1 MKEIPRTISK
11 IHPIRGDWNS
21 TAAAIAER
29 HVRRLN
35 DRGFEAYWVGG
46 CVRDLLLGL
55 SPKDYD
61 IATNATP
68 DQVER
73 LFPRTIPVGKQ
84 FGVILVLEQ
93 GVQTEIATFRTE
105 SGYSDGRRPDSVK
118 FCSAKEDASRRDF
131 TINGIFLNP
140 LERQPLDWVGGIQD
154 LETGLIRAIGDPVE
168 RFSEDHLRMLR
179 AVRFATR
186 FDFQLEPKT
195 LSAIQSRA
203 SDITL
208 VSPERIRAELIRI
221 LLAPKL
227 AKGLRLLE
235 ESCLFQWLF
244 PDWAKPIPS
253 PVYKW
258 AEGEIEEGSSVLI
271 WSTLARLFELEGW
284 DGLLSYSSK
293 DNEDSTRK
301 GFPSTKHSRSKLE
314 ELLRHYTFPR
324 EEMDPIL
331 KAVQFQK
338 TILQTHSND
347 LLACRQCM
355 IQPIFPLAWK
365 VFERAESVRPQCS
378 PDSVS
383 AWRIELKKFH
393 QKPELS
399 QPLILGKD
407 LLKAGFSP
415 GPMIGKTLTL
425 VRNAQLIEQIH
436 SPEEAVELAKSLK

>member
-1 MKEIPRTISK
+1 MPGFENPISK
-11 IHPIRGDWNS
+11 IHPIPEDWNS

-29 HVRRLN
+29 HVRRLT

-68 DQVER
+68 DQVEM

-84 FGVILVLEQ
+84 FGVILVLDQ

-154 LETGLIRAIGDPVE
+154 LENGLIRAIGDPVE

-203 SDITL
+203 SNITL

-227 AKGLRLLE
+227 AGGLRLLE
-235 ESCLFQWLF
+235 ESGLFQWLF
-244 PDWAKPIPS
+244 PDWSHPIPS
-253 PVYKW
+253 PIYQW
-258 AEGEIEEGSSVLI
+258 AEGEIEEGASVLI
-271 WSTLARLFELEGW
+271 WATLARLFELVGW
-284 DGLLSYSSK
+284 DGLQSFE
-293 DNEDSTRK
+293 NQEESTRQK
-301 GFPSTKHSRSKLE
+301 SPPSKRSRSKLE
-314 ELLRHYTFPR
+314 GLLRHYTFPR

-338 TILQTHSND
+338 NILETSPTD

-365 VFERAESVRPQCS
+365 VFERVESVRPQS
-378 PDSVS
+378 SAYSVLT
-383 AWRIELKKFH
+383 WRSELKKFH

-399 QPLILGKD
+399 EPLILGKD
-407 LLKAGFSP
+407 LLTAGFSP

-436 SPEEAVELAKSLK
+436 SAEEAIELAKSLKY

>member
-1 MKEIPRTISK
+1 MKETSKTISK
-11 IHPIRGDWNS
+11 IHPIRGDWTS
-21 TAAAIAER
+21 RAATIAER

-68 DQVER
+68 DQVEQ

-84 FGVILVLEQ
+84 FGVILVLDQ
-93 GVQTEIATFRTE
+93 GIQTEIATFRTE

-140 LERQPLDWVGGIQD
+140 IERQPLDWVGGIQD

-186 FDFQLEPKT
+186 FDFNLEPKT
-195 LSAIQSRA
+195 LRAIQSTA

-221 LLAPKL
+221 LLPPKL
-227 AKGLRLLE
+227 AGGLRLLE
-235 ESCLFQWLF
+235 NCGLFQWLF
-244 PDWAKPIPS
+244 PDWVHPIPAHI
-253 PVYKW
+253 YQW
-258 AEGEIEEGSSVLI
+258 AKGEFEDEVSVLI
-271 WSTLARLFELEGW
+271 WATLARLFELEGW
-284 DGLLSYSSK
+284 DSLDSSK
-293 DNEDSTRK
+293 KLDESIRQK
-301 GFPSTKHSRSKLE
+301 SLPSKRSRSKLE
-314 ELLRHYTFPR
+314 ELLRYYTFPR

-331 KAVQFQK
+331 KAVHFQQ
-338 TILQTHSND
+338 TILQTQPND

-355 IQPIFPLAWK
+355 IQPIFSLAWK
-365 VFERAESVRPQCS
+365 VIERVESVRPQRP
-378 PDSVS
+378 PDWISNWS
-383 AWRIELKKFH
+383 IQLKEFH
-393 QKPELS
+393 KKPDLS

-415 GPMIGKTLTL
+415 GPKIGEILSL
-425 VRNAQLIEQIH
+425 VRNAQLIEEIH
-436 SPEEAVELAKSLK
+436 SPEEAVKLAKSLK